1 MIGRQLSWQATLEV
15 DMSFMQIIKYRTDR
29 PDEIIRLAD
38 EMEASGGPHA
48 YTYLAATKDLD
59 NADTYYTVVE
69 FPSQEVAMKNNDDPQ
84 TKQFAAKMMELCDG
98 PPEFINLDVRRKM

>member
-1 MIGRQLSWQATLEV
+1 MAQLEV
-15 DMSFMQIIKYRTDR
+15 DMSFMQIIKYHTNR
-29 PDEIIRLAD
+29 PDEVMRLAD

-59 NADTYYTVVE
+59 NSDTYYTVVE

-84 TKQFAAKMMELCDG
+84 TQDFAAKMMQLCDG